1 MINIAE
7 YFKYTIRNLPRE
19 YWYNSL
25 KDLFVKE
32 QGICYTKDGSEDNE
46 VIGDEYY
53 FYKKDLKP
61 DFKGRFFIGDIV
73 NLNIKNR
80 YGYVELVILDI
91 PGLDKRC
98 SSPNYSNIKEYG
110 GSYKAIGIQKKSNKY
125 QVIGSGTGSNA
136 IFTED
141 LRDENLSFKIK
152 SSDPFINLIKKLLIK
167 DNNKDEINLILDYLW
182 DEYEF
187 DLSKVDLSKEE
198 WKTYYK
204 EEE

>member
-32 QGICYTKDGSEDNE
+32 QGICYTKDRSEDNE

-98 SSPNYSNIKEYG
+98 SNPNYTNIKEYG
-110 GSYKAIGIQKKSNKY
+110 GSYKVLGIQKKSNKY

-152 SSDPFINLIKKLLIK
+152 SSDTKIS
-167 DNNKDEINLILDYLW
+167 YR
-182 DEYEF
+182 
-187 DLSKVDLSKEE
+187 
-198 WKTYYK
+198 
-204 EEE
+204 